1 MQLEGGAFSLW
12 CLKTNSKF
20 IFGKQANRITT
31 IPDAG
36 LGAITGS
43 PFDFGKFETPTLRN
57 IELTWPYMH
66 DGRYATLEEVVDFYG
81 EGLHTSPNADPL
93 MKALPQGGKHF
104 TVQEKSALIAFLKTL
119 TDTSYTTNPELSSP
133 F

>member
-1 MQLEGGAFSLW
+1 MW

-57 IELTWPYMH
+57 IELTGPYMH
-66 DGRYATLEEVVDFYG
+66 DGRFSTLAEVIDHYDSGVQP
-81 EGLHTSPNADPL
+81 HPNLDPRL
-93 MKALPQGGKHF
+93 RVQGG
-104 TVQEKSALIAFLKTL
+104 VPQQLNLDPQEKQALEAFLGTL
-119 TDTSYTTNPELSSP
+119 TDDAMIADVRYADP
-133 F
+133 FK